1 MSALERL
8 LGEFEA
14 LAAPAGARSAA
25 AAALRAHGLPTR
37 RDENWHYA
45 DLRSLEGVARFRSAP
60 PATPAIGELTL
71 ALPGP
76 LAGFTRLVFVDGV
89 LSGGWP
95 LPSPTALT
103 RLPAETA
110 PAAPLPGTDYETS
123 GDGRMGLIARMFAPD
138 PLALQITGSTALEIV
153 HVASSAAANCHAR
166 VSIELAAGANL
177 TLVERH
183 LGHPAAPADDQ
194 PPAALHCTDLELRI
208 GAGSQLRHTRVQQA
222 VGNSLRFDTLTADLA
237 EAAGYVLC
245 HVAVGDGSERT
256 SAQIR
261 LRGRDA
267 CVQAHALAA
276 ARGAQVADLQF
287 TVLHEAPGTRSEHV
301 FRGIA
306 SDRAHVSCSADV
318 RVEASAPGARVQQ
331 TLRGLI
337 DGQGAAVNLRPRLT
351 INTDAVQAK
360 HGATTGRLDED
371 LLFYLLARG
380 LEPATAR
387 SLLKWALLGEVLG
400 AIEPAALRRAAELA
414 TAAQLRDAPATELLQ

>member
-14 LAAPAGARSAA
+14 LGAPAGARTAA

-45 DLRSLEGVARFRSAP
+45 DLRSLEG
-60 PATPAIGELTL
+60 L
-71 ALPGP
+71 ALFQPTTPTYSGVIPALPEP
-76 LAGFTRLVFVDGV
+76 LEGFARLVFIDGV
-89 LSGGWP
+89 LSADWP
-95 LPSPTALT
+95 LPNPTAVT
-103 RLPAETA
+103 RAPAEAAPATPLPAME
-110 PAAPLPGTDYETS
+110 YETS

-138 PLALQITGSTALEIV
+138 PLVLQVKGSTALEIV
-153 HVASSAAANCHAR
+153 HVASSAAANCHTH
-166 VSIELAAGANL
+166 VSIDLAAGASL

-183 LGHPAAPADDQ
+183 LGYAAATAGDK

-222 VGNSLRFDTLTADLA
+222 AGNSLRFDTLTADLA
-237 EAAGYVLC
+237 EDAGYVLR

-256 SAQIR
+256 TAQIR
-261 LRGRDA
+261 LRGRGA

-287 TVLHEAPGTRSEHV
+287 TVVHEAPGTHSDHV

-318 RVEASAPGARVQQ
+318 RVEASAAGARVQQ

-400 AIEPAALRRAAELA
+400 AIEPPALRRAAERA
-414 TAAQLRDAPATELLQ
+414 AAAQLRDAPATELLQ